1 MTSPRPPLRT
11 HPILAPGV
19 RLWEERLTTRG
30 RVVFLATAASA
41 LVGADTGRTQVFRLF
56 AVGAALLVIAWILT
70 RLRRPPSMVEALVP
84 SRATTLRSFRVAVRV
99 SADRPVSDLVLTLP
113 RPIEGSDLLVMTPG
127 ETFVSASPGT
137 PAKAVISVLPR
148 KRGRYLLRGAQV
160 RPVDPFGLVT
170 GRAQRSAD
178 QPLIVYPRFYSMD
191 EVPVPIGRTH
201 QPGGIPLASMT
212 GDSLE
217 FVGTRDYRAGDPV
230 RAIHWRS
237 FARRG
242 RPVVREFQEEYFTRI
257 AIVLDT
263 FLPRRPSADA
273 LAGFEAG
280 ISVVASIADHFS
292 RSEYIVDILAAGP
305 DLYEVSAGRSLA
317 SLDTILDVLACLDP
331 CHDPP
336 FETIGPSL
344 FDKLAAT
351 TSLAA
356 VLLDWDETR
365 LEFLRRVK
373 TLGVA
378 VWAIVV
384 RDSPTTLPWEAAAGD
399 LDRVEQIGTAQIEAA
414 LRAAQGEAP
423 RG

>member
-1 MTSPRPPLRT
+1 M
-11 HPILAPGV
+11 LAPV
-19 RLWEERLTTRG
+19 IRLWEDRFTTRG
-30 RVVFLATAASA
+30 RVVFLATAAAS
-41 LVGADTGRTQVFRLF
+41 LVGADTRRTQVFRLF
-56 AVGAALLVIAWILT
+56 AVGAALLVIAWILA
-70 RLRRPPSMVEALVP
+70 RLQGRPSMVEALMP
-84 SRATTLRSFRVAVRV
+84 SRATTLCPFTVAVRV
-99 SADRPVSDLVLTLP
+99 TADRPLSDLVLRPP
-113 RPIEGSDLLVMTPG
+113 RLIEGGDMLVITPA
-127 ETFVSASPGT
+127 ETFVSASPGK
-137 PAKAVISVLPR
+137 PAEAVISVLPL
-148 KRGRYLLRGAQV
+148 KRGRHLLRGAHV
-160 RPVDPFGLVT
+160 RPVDPFRLVT
-170 GRAQRSAD
+170 GWAQRSAD
-178 QPLIVYPRFYSMD
+178 QSLIVYPRFYTME
-191 EVPVPIGRTH
+191 EVPVPMGRRH
-201 QPGGIPLASMT
+201 QPGGIPLSSMT
-212 GDSLE
+212 GDALE
-217 FVGTRDYRAGDPV
+217 FVGTRDYRAGDPM
-230 RAIHWRS
+230 RAMHWRS

-242 RPVVREFQEEYFTRI
+242 RPVVREFQDEYFTRI

-317 SLDTILDVLACLDP
+317 YLDTILDVLACLDP
-331 CHDPP
+331 CHDTP

-344 FDKLAAT
+344 FDKLAST

-378 VWAIVV
+378 VWAIIV
-384 RDSPTTLPWEAAAGD
+384 RDSPTTLPWEPAAGD
-399 LDRVEQIGTAQIEAA
+399 LDRVEQIGTAEIEAA